1 MQINTFVNIRFINY
15 TSNNLTYFENRLGMC
30 ILILAFYICLINPDN
45 LCVTSISHNVKRTH
59 CCSNKKNILRFI
71 SVKQNALKYEDY
83 VQLSCRL

>member
-1 MQINTFVNIRFINY
+1 MQINTFVNILFINY

-59 CCSNKKNILRFI
+59 CCSNKTKHSAIHFCEAKCLEI
-71 SVKQNALKYEDY
+71 
-83 VQLSCRL
+83 